1 MTETGRP
8 YCLRMSP
15 KSLTAHLRLLLV
27 GLHLLSGAV
36 QVALLFPLGS
46 APWRLTLRRVW
57 SRQLLT
63 LLGVR
68 VESVDDALAAIEGG
82 LVVGNHISF
91 IDIYVINALLP
102 CGFVAKSE
110 VASWPLI
117 GWLSRHSDTVF
128 IERGSRKAAHRT
140 HQSVLEAL
148 GAGKRVAIFPEGTTT
163 AGDKVLPFHAA
174 LFQSAIDAAVPVH
187 AIAISYHGAGGTRS
201 TAPAYIDDISLMEC
215 MITVM
220 RAGGLVAR
228 VRLAQSLAPP
238 LANRRELAQ
247 RAHQAVATALSREPE
262 LAPADSLDGIDPSN
276 RREKLPNSQPQP
288 LRNEA
293 AISP

>member
-1 MTETGRP
+1 MRP
-8 YCLRMSP
+8 IPL
-15 KSLTAHLRLLLV
+15 LVGARLWLV
-27 GLHLLSGAV
+27 GLHLLSGML
-36 QVALLFPLGS
+36 QVALLFPLGG
-46 APWRLTLRRVW
+46 ATWRQHLRRAW

-63 LLGVR
+63 LLGIR
-68 VESVDDALAAIEGG
+68 VESLGDALAGIEGG

-110 VASWPLI
+110 VARWPLI
-117 GWLSRHSDTVF
+117 GWFSRHNDTVF

-140 HQSVLEAL
+140 RHSMLAAL
-148 GAGKRVAIFPEGTTT
+148 SAGRRVAIFPEGTTT

-187 AIAISYHGAGGTRS
+187 ALAISYHDAGGIRCK
-201 TAPAYIDDISLMEC
+201 APAYIDDISLVEC
-215 MITVM
+215 MINIL

-247 RAHQAVATALSREPE
+247 RTRQAVASSLSREPE
-262 LAPADSLDGIDPSN
+262 LAPAAALG
-276 RREKLPNSQPQP
+276 RRDATNKGGRPPNKDAQP
-288 LRNEA
+288 LGNEA